1 MAIIAGIDEA
11 GLGPL
16 LGPLVVSGTAFR
28 VPDDAIDTCLW
39 KSLGAAYSKR
49 ASKTARKLVVADSK
63 KLYKSG
69 QPITL
74 LERSLLVTLAAAG
87 RSPQSLR
94 GLLNIVAPGAAE
106 VLDRAPWYARRDLDL
121 PRAGDLGDI
130 PTRANAVARAMGEK
144 RIELLG
150 VYANP
155 LTEYDFN
162 DLVDRTRN
170 KSAVLMS
177 TVFRVLGRI
186 LHKTGSER
194 ARIYI
199 DRLGGRTRY
208 REPLMTA
215 MPDYKLRIVE
225 ESETRSAY
233 ELTGRERT
241 LDIEFV
247 VGGDGRHF
255 PIALASMFSKYIRE
269 LYMTLLNEYWC
280 KRQTELKPTAGYY
293 NDAVRWLEDAEPA
306 IRKAGVDRSL
316 LVRSR

>member
-16 LGPLVVSGTAFR
+16 LGPLVVTAAAHR
-28 VPDDAIDTCLW
+28 VPDDAIDACLW
-39 KSLGAAYSKR
+39 KTLSAAYTKR
-49 ASKTARKLVVADSK
+49 AGKTARKLVVTDSK

-69 QPITL
+69 HPITA

-87 RSPQSLR
+87 RTPQTLR
-94 GLLNIVAPGAAE
+94 ALLKIVAPDAADA
-106 VLDRAPWYARRDLDL
+106 LDRAPWYANRDLDL
-121 PRAGDLGDI
+121 PLADDLGDI
-130 PTRANAVARAMGEK
+130 PTRANALARAMNQQNV
-144 RIELLG
+144 ELLG
-150 VYANP
+150 IYANP

-170 KSAVLMS
+170 KSTVLIS
-177 TVFRVLGRI
+177 TVFRVLGKV
-186 LHKTGSER
+186 LAKTGNER

-215 MPDYKLRIVE
+215 MPDYQLRIVE

-233 ELTGRERT
+233 ELTSGKRT

-269 LYMTLLNEYWC
+269 LYMTLLNDYWC
-280 KRQTELKPTAGYY
+280 ERQTELKPTAGYY

-306 IRKAGVDRSL
+306 IKRAGVDRNL